1 MHQKVEEPIRRMT
14 GDIKVVVLG
23 DPKLATRSS
32 KADSK
37 ADSEGGWLTMEGSWG
52 ERISIAFVLFVAI

>member
-1 MHQKVEEPIRRMT
+1 MT